1 MRFVTLLAV
10 LVLALAPVAR
20 AEPREEVRGLES
32 ARAAFERF
40 DYAGAYVR
48 YTALMFSPAGP
59 EALYHL
65 SIIYEGGYGVVP
77 IDEAMALELL
87 QGAADAEYP
96 AALTRLGMR
105 HYEGNGFPQDHQE
118 GLRLW
123 RRAAELGEVGAMYS
137 IGMYYLYIHG
147 AERNYVEGERWMRMA
162 ADAGESD
169 AFYEL
174 GRLYHQGRGVERN
187 LAEAVALTRHAA
199 VMGHNSARV
208 HMVEYYFN
216 GEGVARDLVRAEM
229 WALMADR
236 AGEPVASEGR
246 AALHA
251 QLSEAQ
257 RAEAARLA
265 DRCTADSTTC

>member
-1 MRFVTLLAV
+1 MRFPALMATIVLAV
-10 LVLALAPVAR
+10 TPLAH
-20 AEPREEVRGLES
+20 AEPQEVRGLDL

-40 DYAGAYVR
+40 DYEEAYVR

-77 IDEAMALELL
+77 IDDAMALELL

-105 HYEGNGFPQDHQE
+105 HYEGNGFPQNHQE

-147 AERNYVEGERWMRMA
+147 ADRNYAEGARWMRMA
-162 ADAGESD
+162 ADAGEKD
-169 AFYEL
+169 AYFEL
-174 GRLYHQGRGVERN
+174 GRLYHEGRGVERN
-187 LAEAVALTRHAA
+187 LAEAVTLTRRAA
-199 VMGHNSARV
+199 AMGHNSSRV

-229 WALMADR
+229 WALLADR
-236 AGEPVASEGR
+236 AGEPVRAEGR
-246 AALHA
+246 AVLQG
-251 QLSEAQ
+251 QLSGTQ

-265 DRCTADSTTC
+265 DRCAADPTTC

>member
-1 MRFVTLLAV
+1 MRFVALLAV
-10 LVLALAPVAR
+10 LILAVAPVAR
-20 AEPREEVRGLES
+20 AEPQEVRGLES
-32 ARAAFERF
+32 ARTAFENF

-77 IDEAMALELL
+77 IDDAMALELL

-105 HYEGNGFPQDHQE
+105 HYEGNGFPQNHQE

-147 AERNYVEGERWMRMA
+147 AERNYPEGVRWMRMA
-162 ADAGESD
+162 ADAGDGE
-169 AFYEL
+169 AFFEL
-174 GRLYHQGRGVERN
+174 SRLYHEGRGVERN
-187 LAEAVALTRHAA
+187 LPEAVTLTRRAAA
-199 VMGHNSARV
+199 VGHNSART

-216 GEGVARDLVRAEM
+216 GEGVARDPVRAEM
-229 WALMADR
+229 WALLADR
-236 AGEPVASEGR
+236 AGEPVSAEGR
-246 AALHA
+246 AVLRA
-251 QLSEAQ
+251 QLSDAQ

-265 DRCTADSTTC
+265 DRCAADSSVC